1 MLWIVCV
8 FGLYLL
14 VLGAIAWISVHPP
27 RIPIY
32 LSPSAMDVPEESV
45 EFISQGTSLKGW
57 WIPADVP
64 TAVVV
69 YAHGYMMNL
78 CELTPEAAHW
88 QKRGVSGLVF
98 DHRAH
103 GRSGGRKC
111 GFGFV
116 EAEDIITAVEVARG
130 KTPGVKVILHGSS
143 MGSAAI
149 AIAVARR
156 PDIADAIILDSCYS
170 KLAAATLGWWRFLGG
185 NLLMVLLSSTTL
197 IAIPMTGFN
206 PLSVDIAES
215 LKRIKDV
222 PILFLHGDRDNL
234 ATPEDANR
242 NFAACPGPKSIKWFE
257 GCGHSE
263 GRWLQSENYRKAV
276 GDFLKSIGALG

>member
-78 CELTPEAAHW
+78 CELTP
-88 QKRGVSGLVF
+88 
-98 DHRAH
+98 
-103 GRSGGRKC
+103 
-111 GFGFV
+111 
-116 EAEDIITAVEVARG
+116 
-130 KTPGVKVILHGSS
+130 
-143 MGSAAI
+143 
-149 AIAVARR
+149 
-156 PDIADAIILDSCYS
+156 
-170 KLAAATLGWWRFLGG
+170 
-185 NLLMVLLSSTTL
+185 
-197 IAIPMTGFN
+197 
-206 PLSVDIAES
+206 
-215 LKRIKDV
+215 
-222 PILFLHGDRDNL
+222 
-234 ATPEDANR
+234 
-242 NFAACPGPKSIKWFE
+242 
-257 GCGHSE
+257 
-263 GRWLQSENYRKAV
+263 
-276 GDFLKSIGALG
+276 